1 MLKKVKLEETSN
13 EVTRRVFLRNS
24 THFVVGGCAMAL
36 IGCGDSDDEDDGLS
50 PSRPDN
56 TTKTVEQQQP
66 PQQQEPPQQQPP
78 QDEQPPPEEVEE
90 PLAEGAVK
98 MTNALKQVGGN
109 QKVRDRE
116 VLDVLDTKETILLVR
131 VDENTVAAN
140 TIVCTHQNCSVGYNK
155 NQKRLDCP
163 CHGSRFDLNGK
174 VLRGPA
180 GRPLTHFKA
189 TIQGDSVLLEK
200 A

>member
-1 MLKKVKLEETSN
+1 
-13 EVTRRVFLRNS
+13 
-24 THFVVGGCAMAL
+24 MAL

-109 QKVRDRE
+109 QKVRDGK
-116 VLDVLDTKETILLVR
+116 VLNVLDTKATILLVR

-140 TIVCTHQNCSVGYNK
+140 TIVCTHLGYSVGYNK

-180 GRPLTHFKA
+180 RRPLTHFKA